1 MNTEQGL
8 ENKKLTQQKDHIMLS
23 GGGYNRNSNLELF
36 RIITMLVIVAHHYV
50 VNSGLFSMVCE
61 KTSLGAQ
68 DFFILL
74 FGWGGKTGINCF
86 MLITGYFM
94 CTSSIT
100 ALKYGKLVGERYF
113 YAVLFFVIFI
123 VSGYTA
129 FSIKGFLKVL
139 FPFFTVKDNFTG
151 CFLLFYLFIPFLNKL
166 IHALT
171 EKEHLM
177 LTGLC
182 LFIYTILP
190 SFADATVGYSYVTWF
205 IVLYFIS
212 SYIRLYPKAIFE
224 NAKRWGALTAGFVL
238 LSWISV
244 VILAWIG
251 SKYGKAYIAYFFV
264 SDSNKILAVSTAI
277 CAFLFFRNIR
287 IKQSRVINTVAAS
300 TFGVLLIHANSDTMR
315 QWLWK
320 DVLNNVRWY
329 HSPWLY
335 LHAVASVVGIFAVC
349 TAIDMVRKRVL
360 EKPFMEWLG
369 ALITKSRKY

>member
-1 MNTEQGL
+1 
-8 ENKKLTQQKDHIMLS
+8 
-23 GGGYNRNSNLELF
+23 
-36 RIITMLVIVAHHYV
+36 MLVIVAHHYV
-50 VNSGLFSMVCE
+50 VNSGLSSAVCE
-61 KTSLGAQ
+61 NTLLGVQ

-94 CTSSIT
+94 CTSNIT
-100 ALKYGKLVGERYF
+100 ALKYGKLLGERYF
-113 YAVLFFVIFI
+113 YAILFFIIFL
-123 VSGYTA
+123 VSGYSA
-129 FSIKGFLKVL
+129 FSIKGFLKML
-139 FPFFTVKDNFTG
+139 FPFWTVKDNFTG

-171 EKEHLM
+171 EKEHLVI
-177 LTGLC
+177 TGLC

-190 SFADATVGYSYVTWF
+190 SFAKANVGYSYVTWF

-224 NAKRWGALTAGFVL
+224 NAKRWGALTAGSL
-238 LSWISV
+238 MLSWMSV
-244 VILAWIG
+244 VTLAWIG
-251 SKYGKAYIAYFFV
+251 SKYGKAQIAYFFV
-264 SDSNKILAVSTAI
+264 SDSNKILAVSTAV

-287 IKQSRVINTVAAS
+287 IKQSRIINTVAAS

-320 DVLNNVRWY
+320 DVLNNVGWY

-335 LHAVASVVGIFAVC
+335 LHAVASVVGIFAAC
-349 TAIDMVRKRVL
+349 TLIDMVRKRVF
-360 EKPFMEWLG
+360 ERPFLEWLDV
-369 ALITKSRKY
+369 LIKKSKKC